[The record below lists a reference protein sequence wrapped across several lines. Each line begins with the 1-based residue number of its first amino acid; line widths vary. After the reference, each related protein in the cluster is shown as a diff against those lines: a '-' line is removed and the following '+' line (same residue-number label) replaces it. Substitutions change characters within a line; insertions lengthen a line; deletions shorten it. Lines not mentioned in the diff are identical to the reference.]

1 MTEILKLV
9 SENPMATL
17 GVALYLIFFVM
28 VIAYKTAE
36 NKTRKMV
43 MEKML
48 AKMPKLTLASLEERL
63 GRHSPVEAAAIV
75 IDTFEV
81 AEVTNMQNTVMEEL
95 EKESAYKAK
104 IAEHEEKVA
113 EETLKESEERAAMLR
128 KKAEEAEATGKT
140 EAARHK
146 TIAEEAKA
154 RHAKLMKIASMAED
168 F

>member
-1 MTEILKLV
+1 MTEILRLV
-9 SENPMATL
+9 SENPMATI

-63 GRHSPVEAAAIV
+63 GRHSPAEATAIV
-75 IDTFEV
+75 MDTFEV

-95 EKESAYKAK
+95 EKESAHKAR
-104 IAEHEEKVA
+104 IAEFEEKTAA
-113 EETLKESEERAAMLR
+113 ETIKESEERAAMLR
-128 KKAEEAEATGKT
+128 KKAEEVEATGKT

-146 TIAEEAKA
+146 TIAEEAEA
-154 RHAKLMKIASMAED
+154 RLARLKKITSMAED